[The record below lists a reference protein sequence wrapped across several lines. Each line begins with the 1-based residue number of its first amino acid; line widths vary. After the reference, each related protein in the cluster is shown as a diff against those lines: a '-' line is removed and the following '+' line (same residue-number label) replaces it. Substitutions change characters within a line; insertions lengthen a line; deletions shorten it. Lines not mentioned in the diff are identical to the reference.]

1 MSIYVI
7 ELVGLSAAVILI
19 GVYGYIDY
27 MSDRHLCDMYTGLRD
42 MFESLKERL
51 RILEDTVEAMKSTG
65 DRMKAEDTVEVMK
78 NTNERMKAEEFVS
91 NCNPGTINLNDWVPL
106 VSDKWNKVKFSEPMD
121 IVTDEDIEHGMP
133 TNPKGDKT

>member
-51 RILEDTVEAMKSTG
+51 RILEDTVE
-65 DRMKAEDTVEVMK
+65 VMK

-121 IVTDEDIEHGMP
+121 ILTDKDIEHGMP

>member
-51 RILEDTVEAMKSTG
+51 RILEDTVE
-65 DRMKAEDTVEVMK
+65 VMK
-78 NTNERMKAEEFVS
+78 NANERMKTEEHVS
-91 NCNPGTINLNDWVPL
+91 NCNPGTINLNDLVPP

-121 IVTDEDIEHGMP
+121 IVTDKDIEHGMP
-133 TNPKGDKT
+133 TNQKGDKE

>member
-51 RILEDTVEAMKSTG
+51 RILEDTVEAMKRTG
-65 DRMKAEDTVEVMK
+65 D
-78 NTNERMKAEEFVS
+78 RMKAEEFVS

-106 VSDKWNKVKFSEPMD
+106 VSDKCNKVKFSEPMD
-121 IVTDEDIEHGMP
+121 IVTDKDIEHGMP

>member
-51 RILEDTVEAMKSTG
+51 RILEDTVE
-65 DRMKAEDTVEVMK
+65 VMK
-78 NTNERMKAEEFVS
+78 NTNDRMKAEEFVS
-91 NCNPGTINLNDWVPL
+91 NSNPGTINLNDWVPL
-106 VSDKWNKVKFSEPMD
+106 VSDKGNKVKFSEPMD
-121 IVTDEDIEHGMP
+121 IVTDKDIEHGMP

>member
-51 RILEDTVEAMKSTG
+51 RILEDTVEVMKNTNE
-65 DRMKAEDTVEVMK
+65 RMKAEEFVS
-78 NTNERMKAEEFVS
+78 NNERMKAEEFVS

-106 VSDKWNKVKFSEPMD
+106 VSDKCNKVKFSEPMD
-121 IVTDEDIEHGMP
+121 IVTEKDIEHGMP